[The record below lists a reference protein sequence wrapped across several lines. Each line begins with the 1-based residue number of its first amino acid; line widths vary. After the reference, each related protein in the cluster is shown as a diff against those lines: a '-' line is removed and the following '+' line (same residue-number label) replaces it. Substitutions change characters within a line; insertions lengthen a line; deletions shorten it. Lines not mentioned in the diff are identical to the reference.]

1 MKEILSVQ
9 NPDVKHLVKLHKKS
23 YRTEHKQFIAQGL
36 TVCTTLIDQQYKC
49 VALYLTSQA
58 IAHSTQFDQELITV
72 VSEPVMNKISTNTT
86 PSGIVGLFQIPTPV
100 YKPTTNSIVLHNIQD
115 PGNMGTLIRTAAAM
129 DIDNVF
135 LIEGVDPYGPKV
147 IQATAGTIA
156 YLQIISTNW
165 QQFLQEHN
173 NLHTTALVVDNGQ
186 QPTGTNLSSILVI
199 GNEGQ
204 GLPQEVVQDC
214 TNSVTLPMPGKT
226 ESLNAAV
233 AGSISMY
240 LKKKS
245 ILNKE
250 LYE

>member
-1 MKEILSVQ
+1 MSMKQILSVQ

-23 YRTEHKQFIAQGL
+23 YRTENKQFIAQGL
-36 TVCTTLIDQQYKC
+36 TVCTTLINQQYKC

-58 IAHSTQFDQELITV
+58 IEAHSHQFDQSLITL
-72 VSEPVMNKISTNTT
+72 VSESVMNKISTTST
-86 PSGIVGLFQIPTPV
+86 PSGIVGLFQIPTPT
-100 YKPTTNSIVLHNIQD
+100 YKPTPNGILLYNIQD

-129 DIDNVF
+129 NIDNVF
-135 LIEGVDPYGPKV
+135 LVEGVDPYGPKV

-156 YLQIISTNW
+156 YVQIIPTNW
-165 QQFLQEHN
+165 QQFLQEHKSLN
-173 NLHTTALVVDNGQ
+173 STALVVDNGES
-186 QPTGTNLSSILVI
+186 PTSTNLSSVLII

-240 LKKKS
+240 LKKNLS
-245 ILNKE
+245 
-250 LYE
+250 